1 MDSAPQ
7 FQQHDLVTK
16 RDGDGSVG
24 TVRSK
29 EPSVHAGEYWY
40 LVQFSASRENC
51 READLRSFQEEI
63 SLADLLS
70 GDSYGGPDALRR
82 HVTAIKL
89 RSQLTDTLY
98 SLGASRTRLYPY
110 QFIPLLKL
118 LTSPYRRI
126 LIADEVGL
134 GKTIEAGY
142 ILQEELARGRLARV
156 LIVCPSSLRLKWHDE
171 MLNRFGHRF
180 EILDAAGARRRVP
193 IFDRQASAAHP
204 LRAIASLQSIRNEA
218 FIDTVAGSSCP
229 LDLLIVDE
237 AHHCRNSL
245 TLQARAVSAL
255 VEQADSVV
263 FLSATPIQTSELNLF
278 TLLNMLVPEE
288 FPSEPAFRQRLRLNR
303 PIVEAETLLRQ
314 RGEDKIVQARDRLL
328 SLTTDTEGTIVTSN
342 PLFQELLAALS
353 SAEPDS
359 AARRVELQEQLSH
372 LNQLSVVFTRTK
384 RRSVS
389 LPMAQRRAIIPE
401 ARLSPPEQ
409 DAYDSVS
416 DLIFKRYQERH
427 GDGTARFIL
436 TTYQRQLA
444 SSIPAAIRKFRDLID
459 SSEDEWDLEMDDRDD
474 ESETDE
480 ERYRPIDDPEFR
492 EIVGGIDV
500 SSLELVD
507 SKYALLTEALRK
519 HRARVEE
526 GKRRP
531 HKVLVFSYFRRTL
544 DYLER
549 RLTNDGFRLV
559 RIDGS
564 VKTVPDDPRADERQR
579 RIVQFRD
586 DPVIDIMLTSEVGSE
601 GLDFQFCDTMVN
613 WDLPWNPMVVEQRIG
628 RLDRIGQ
635 QSEQILIINL
645 ACEGTI
651 EERILRRL
659 YQRIGIFEHS
669 IGELEPILGEIV
681 RALERDLFRPG
692 LTPDEQMRIL
702 HFQEIAIE
710 TQRKTQQALEQDADL
725 LIGHDEFFRTKMD
738 MIQRFGRYIGG
749 DELRLFA
756 ENELKSVAPGLYF
769 ERDQGPDLFRL
780 AYRREVEQLI
790 ESKLPRGDDEG
801 VRFLAQYRR
810 GAVRFAFDGET
821 ADRHPGVEP
830 IHAQHP
836 LIRALAG
843 RLDVEITSRP
853 QVASLTAVSSAV
865 PEGPWFY
872 LWALIVESGFLS
884 AKSLLCAVI
893 DLRGDALRSTP
904 SEAGDGLLADMLRT
918 GHPWPDFCPPS
929 RVDGEACLSAA
940 ENQIR
945 SRVADL
951 SQRRSARMEAIKS
964 ARRGTVEATFG
975 MRIERQRT
983 RVADMERRAASESG
997 AQRILG
1003 AFRGRLENLET
1014 ERVVQ
1019 LDRIASL
1026 PLGTVTYSLLGA
1038 GFVNV
1043 RPGGL
1048 ERHEVSGCD

>member
-1 MDSAPQ
+1 MVNPPQ

-24 TVRSK
+24 TIRSK
-29 EPSVHAGEYWY
+29 EPTVHAGECWY
-40 LVQFSASRENC
+40 LVQFGASRENC
-51 READLRSFQEEI
+51 READLRPFQEEI
-63 SLADLLS
+63 SLTDLLS

-82 HVTAIKL
+82 HVTAVKL

-98 SLGASRTRLYPY
+98 SFGASRTRLYPY

-193 IFDRQASAAHP
+193 IFDRQVAAAHP

-278 TLLNMLVPEE
+278 TLLNMLIPEE

-328 SLTTDTEGTIVTSN
+328 SLTTDVEGNIVTSN
-342 PLFQELLAALS
+342 PLFQDLLTALN

-372 LNQLSVVFTRTK
+372 LNQLSIVFTRTK
-384 RRSVS
+384 RRSVT
-389 LPMAQRRAIIPE
+389 LTMAQRRAIIPE
-401 ARLSPPEQ
+401 ARLSPLEQ
-409 DAYDSVS
+409 DAYDSVC
-416 DLIFKRYQERH
+416 DLIFERYQERH

-444 SSIPAAIRKFRDLID
+444 SSIPAAIRKFRDLIE
-459 SSEDEWDLEMDDRDD
+459 SSEDEWYLEMDDSDD
-474 ESETDE
+474 ESNTDE
-480 ERYRPIDDPEFR
+480 VRYRPIDDPEFR
-492 EIVGGIDV
+492 DIVRGIDV
-500 SSLELVD
+500 SALELGD
-507 SKYALLTEALRK
+507 SKYALLTEALRN
-519 HRARVEE
+519 HRSLVEAGE
-526 GKRRP
+526 RRSR
-531 HKVLVFSYFRRTL
+531 KTLVFSYFRRTL

-549 RLTNDGFRLV
+549 RLTSDGFRLV

-564 VKTVPDDPRADERQR
+564 VKSVPDDPIADERQR
-579 RIVQFRD
+579 RIAKFRD
-586 DPVIDIMLTSEVGSE
+586 DPDIDIMLTSEVGSE

-669 IGELEPILGEIV
+669 IGELEPILGEMV

-692 LTPDEQMRIL
+692 QTPEEQMRIL
-702 HFQEIAIE
+702 HSQEIAIE
-710 TQRKTQQALEQDADL
+710 TQRKTQEALEQDADL

-738 MIQRFGRYIGG
+738 MIRRFGRYIGG

-756 ENELKSVAPGLYF
+756 ENELKSIAPGSYF
-769 ERDQGPDLFRL
+769 ERDLTPDLFRL

-790 ESKLPRGDDEG
+790 ESTLPRGDDEG

-810 GAVRFAFDGET
+810 GSVRFAFDGET

-853 QVASLTAVSSAV
+853 QVASLTVVSTAVA
-865 PEGPWFY
+865 EGPWFY

-893 DLRGDALRSTP
+893 DLRRDSLRSVP
-904 SEAGDGLLADMLRT
+904 PEAGDALLADMLRS
-918 GHPWPDFCPPS
+918 GRPWPDFCPPS
-929 RVDGEACLSAA
+929 RADGEACLSAA

-964 ARRGTVEATFG
+964 ARRGTVEVTFG
-975 MRIERQRT
+975 MRIERQRA

-997 AQRILG
+997 AQRILS
-1003 AFRGRLENLET
+1003 AFRGRLEHLET

-1048 ERHEVSGCD
+1048 EGHGDA